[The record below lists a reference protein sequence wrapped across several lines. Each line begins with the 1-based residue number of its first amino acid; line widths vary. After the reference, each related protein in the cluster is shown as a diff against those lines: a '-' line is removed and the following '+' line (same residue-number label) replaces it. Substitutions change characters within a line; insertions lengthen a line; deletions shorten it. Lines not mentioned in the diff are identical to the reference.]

1 MNTRPLAKKILT
13 LVGGIIGLSSLA
25 ILLAVWF
32 STTRHA
38 QVEVVDRLTV
48 AQGVLQQAL
57 ESNSNQLLNI
67 ASVLAVDTGFKELLT
82 ASDSGS
88 VRARLE
94 DHGKRVNADLVV
106 LIDAKAKVLAST
118 QERLSVG
125 GAFPRSEQVLQALEN
140 GRAVAFLLVEER
152 LYQLMLVTLDS
163 PTSAA
168 IVGVGL
174 EMDRAFGEQFK
185 AMTKLDVTF
194 VVDKTLG
201 NVSVSGEGGD
211 AVVDNAF
218 DTMQLQMST
227 LAPGDQL
234 MALSRV
240 VGDTPSF
247 MQLFFHDYASR
258 ATTLFSAQSFTL
270 HAVLSAD
277 LKDTFH
283 SFKQLQYEIILIA
296 ALTFLSA
303 FFVIAWWARAITQ
316 PLRDLAQWSTQV
328 AAGRYGQDQI
338 KISSDSTEVNDL
350 ILAFGDMQREIAD
363 REQKIR
369 FQAQHDLLTQ
379 LLNRLSITDLIDRKL
394 AANEQFQVVGISV
407 VDFQGLNNVFGF
419 QNGDKVLASLAAR
432 ILRLGGQ
439 AARLNGGELLWIPE
453 STHSFEQL
461 VQVRE
466 RLDRPHV
473 IGGLSM
479 TAKTVVGEL
488 WAPRDGD
495 SAEGLL
501 RRASIVL
508 DHAEQVEQ
516 RCMSYEASMEEDYLK
531 RLEMIGQLKRALTTH
546 QSEFSICYQPKV
558 LAKSRQVLKA
568 EALARWT
575 NEKLGWVSPD
585 QFIAIAEQ
593 SGLINVLTDCVI
605 NRVITDLKRWRA
617 AGVNIQVAIN
627 LSVNDIMNPRLLP
640 NIMTYL
646 SDANLPTD
654 SLSFEITESELMEKP
669 EAALEQLAQFRQAG
683 FSLAIDDFGTG
694 YSSLAYL
701 KSLPVTELKIDKSF
715 VMKLDSDDD
724 DQKIVQSIIALAK
737 QFDLT
742 LVAEGV
748 ENVVAMEML
757 EAWQCDWLQGFY
769 LCRPLP
775 AQEFFD
781 WLSQYQGL
789 DWARVS

>member
-38 QVEVVDRLTV
+38 QLEVADRLTV
-48 AQGVLQQAL
+48 GQGVL
-57 ESNSNQLLNI
+57 S
-67 ASVLAVDTGFKELLT
+67 
-82 ASDSGS
+82 
-88 VRARLE
+88 
-94 DHGKRVNADLVV
+94 
-106 LIDAKAKVLAST
+106 
-118 QERLSVG
+118 
-125 GAFPRSEQVLQALEN
+125 QALEN
-140 GRAVAFLLVEER
+140 NRAQLLSTVSVLAADFGFKEVVSSGDRATVASVLENHGKRIGADLMVLIDSDARVIASSQGVLASGTSFAQADLVAQAFAQGQAVVFFRAENR
-152 LYQLMLVTLDS
+152 LYQVMLASVNAPL
-163 PTSAA
+163 PIAVA
-168 IVGVGL
+168 GVGFEIDQSFVDQL
-174 EMDRAFGEQFK
+174 K
-185 AMTKLDVTF
+185 TMTKLE
-194 VVDKTLG
+194 
-201 NVSVSGEGGD
+201 VSFAADASGPGEGDFRTPSSSGL
-211 AVVDNAF
+211 VI
-218 DTMQLQMST
+218 ST
-227 LAPGDQL
+227 LSKADQSSAFSYL
-234 MALSRV
+234 MTDKPTFS
-240 VGDTPSF
+240 
-247 MQLFFHDYASR
+247 QLLWRPFASR
-258 ATTLFSAQSFTL
+258 AVTLFGSKQLSLT
-270 HAVLSAD
+270 VILSAD
-277 LKDTFH
+277 LQEIFA

-296 ALTFLSA
+296 LLTFLAA
-303 FFVIAWWARAITQ
+303 FFAIAWWSRAITQ
-316 PLRDLAQWSTQV
+316 PLSDLALWSTQL
-328 AAGRYGQDQI
+328 AAGEYECRKLSI
-338 KISSDSTEVNDL
+338 KSDSTEVNNL

-379 LLNRLSITDLIDRKL
+379 LLNRLSITDLIDGKL
-394 AANEQFQVVGISV
+394 ASNQQFQVVGISV
-407 VDFQGLNNVFGF
+407 MDFQGLNNVFGF

-432 ILRLGGQ
+432 ILRLGGK
-439 AARLNGGELLWIPE
+439 AARLNGGELLWIPDKE
-453 STHSFEQL
+453 HSFEAL
-461 VQVRE
+461 EKVRE
-466 RLDRPHV
+466 SLDRAHM

-479 TAKTVVGEL
+479 TAKTVMGEL

-495 SAEGLL
+495 SAEVLL

-508 DHAEQVEQ
+508 DHAEQNEN
-516 RCMSYEASMEEDYLK
+516 RCMAYEDSMEEDYLK

-575 NEKLGWVSPD
+575 NEKLGWVPPD

-605 NRVITDLKRWRA
+605 NRVILDLQRWRA
-617 AGVNIQVAIN
+617 AGVDIQVAIN
-627 LSVNDIMNPRLLP
+627 LSVTDIVNPRLLP
-640 NIMTYL
+640 NILTYL
-646 SDANLPTD
+646 SDANLPVE
-654 SLSFEITESELMEKP
+654 SLSFEITESELMEEP
-669 EAALEQLAQFRQAG
+669 EAALAQLAAFREAG

-748 ENVVAMEML
+748 ENVAAMEML

-775 AQEFFD
+775 EQEFFD
-781 WLSQYQGL
+781 WLNKYQGL